1 MNIFLNSIHFRV
13 QIASFLGLSDQE
25 KNLEDRF
32 LPEKRVCHHIR
43 PRRKS
48 VTKKREADSITAA
61 GLSRVGF
68 RTRTTRLPDE
78 SRP

>member
-32 LPEKRVCHHIR
+32 LPEKT
-43 PRRKS
+43 S
-48 VTKKREADSITAA
+48 VPSHTPEAKISNKKRERPTA
-61 GLSRVGF
+61 S
-68 RTRTTRLPDE
+68 
-78 SRP
+78 